1 MKNDIASVVTKEF
14 IYSVYERMVDDPK
27 DYEKVTRK
35 KMIQEVFKYYQE
47 DNHLEEC
54 LSYQDIL
61 ELKNIIKHN
70 NSVTHESNHLYQLLL
85 LDYID
90 YKNLCINQDILPFI
104 KEKINS
110 FDLEKAKIRD
120 EKNLLLIG
128 MIKGYGIIKET
139 DFDQTIKI
147 FNEINGTDLEFERD
161 VLCNRVVREY
171 YVIEEYRNTYHIV
184 YKIFEDYMDDFFEIQ
199 NAQQLHVKIFE
210 KQSLLNIAK
219 YDFDI
224 SVPVLNKLYKEIQ
237 KKAFS
242 YIKRYIV
249 EYILLLLNMGHQF
262 EGVKNFLLDIPYMNS
277 SLTSKLLNCIADA
290 IDDIPLAIYHGMT
303 TRERLEKEEE
313 NEQTFEYL
321 QSVKQ
326 AGACLGAKEARYF
339 YKMYM
344 RLLDFV
350 NHKYNVVDEHHLA
363 TATSVDPADQ
373 IKVRNKLFENLSIID
388 EYIKLNPYHLNSTLL
403 KQVKEV
409 KNAITMDCI
418 IVKYERNYTLIMDK
432 NNILYAIIGGVSNL
446 DEIIPAHAL
455 PYMCRLSLIPY
466 KGKIVYDGVI
476 EGANIQMGS
485 GIQKNII
492 ESIKNTQI
500 HKTLPID
507 MN

>member
-161 VLCNRVVREY
+161 VLCKIVLLESIMLLRN
-171 YVIEEYRNTYHIV
+171 IEILIILFI
-184 YKIFEDYMDDFFEIQ
+184 KSLEDYMMIFEIQ
-199 NAQQLHVKIFE
+199 NAQQLHV
-210 KQSLLNIAK
+210 
-219 YDFDI
+219 
-224 SVPVLNKLYKEIQ
+224 
-237 KKAFS
+237 
-242 YIKRYIV
+242 
-249 EYILLLLNMGHQF
+249 
-262 EGVKNFLLDIPYMNS
+262 
-277 SLTSKLLNCIADA
+277 
-290 IDDIPLAIYHGMT
+290 
-303 TRERLEKEEE
+303 
-313 NEQTFEYL
+313 
-321 QSVKQ
+321 
-326 AGACLGAKEARYF
+326 
-339 YKMYM
+339 
-344 RLLDFV
+344 
-350 NHKYNVVDEHHLA
+350 
-363 TATSVDPADQ
+363 
-373 IKVRNKLFENLSIID
+373 
-388 EYIKLNPYHLNSTLL
+388 
-403 KQVKEV
+403 
-409 KNAITMDCI
+409 
-418 IVKYERNYTLIMDK
+418 
-432 NNILYAIIGGVSNL
+432 
-446 DEIIPAHAL
+446 
-455 PYMCRLSLIPY
+455 
-466 KGKIVYDGVI
+466 
-476 EGANIQMGS
+476 
-485 GIQKNII
+485 
-492 ESIKNTQI
+492 
-500 HKTLPID
+500 
-507 MN
+507 